1 MPEEQRALYENMPSW
16 VTAAFAIAVNAGA
29 LGCLLLILRK
39 ALALPL
45 LILSLASALA
55 QMFHNFFL
63 SNAVEVMG
71 WAAIIGPTFII
82 LIGLYLVWFANDAK
96 KKGWIS

>member
-1 MPEEQRALYENMPSW
+1 
-16 VTAAFAIAVNAGA
+16 
-29 LGCLLLILRK
+29 
-39 ALALPL
+39 
-45 LILSLASALA
+45 
-55 QMFHNFFL
+55 MFHNFFL